1 MLKPR
6 IRTET
11 RNKSYRTALGHTRNP
26 PVREV
31 DLEPTGKRGNERALP
46 LWPTTDRLEAYPRN
60 CSSTQKHTHQPWQ
73 TLSERLE
80 ICKDSIWPP
89 KNIAFQPI
97 KKKHFPNLLEMLE
110 SLTGIKS
117 GVVTPKD
124 KTKLNPLAVQVARHI
139 SKSVQ
144 VLVFPSVIKGSLR
157 SQNSQLKS
165 MDD

>member
-1 MLKPR
+1 
-6 IRTET
+6 
-11 RNKSYRTALGHTRNP
+11 
-26 PVREV
+26 
-31 DLEPTGKRGNERALP
+31 
-46 LWPTTDRLEAYPRN
+46 
-60 CSSTQKHTHQPWQ
+60 
-73 TLSERLE
+73 
-80 ICKDSIWPP
+80 
-89 KNIAFQPI
+89 
-97 KKKHFPNLLEMLE
+97 MLE